1 MNEHVFIT
9 ILLCGLVTWLIRVVP
24 FALVKAATLPKWL
37 LQFLSFVPVA
47 ILSAIFVESLLVY
60 HSGHWPSVNVENLMA
75 SVPSIIAGVISKSLL
90 VVVVVGIV
98 AMALIRALG
107 WA

>member
-1 MNEHVFIT
+1 MSKVLIT
-9 ILLCGLVTWLIRVVP
+9 IILCGLVTWLIRVVP

-47 ILSAIFVESLLVY
+47 ILAAIFVESLLVY
-60 HSGHWPSVNVENLMA
+60 HQGQWPSVNTENLIA
-75 SVPSIIAGVISKSLL
+75 SIPAIIAGVISKSLL
-90 VVVVVGIV
+90 VVVIVGIV
-98 AMALIRALG
+98 AMAVIRALG

>member
-1 MNEHVFIT
+1 MSKVLIT

-24 FALVKAATLPKWL
+24 FALVKATTLPKWL

-47 ILSAIFVESLLVY
+47 ILAAIFVESLLVY
-60 HSGHWPSVNVENLMA
+60 HQGQWPSVNTENLLA
-75 SVPSIIAGVISKSLL
+75 SIPTIIAGVISKSLL

-98 AMALIRALG
+98 AMALIRAFG

>member
-1 MNEHVFIT
+1 MTVFVT

-47 ILSAIFVESLLVY
+47 ILAAIFVESLLVY
-60 HSGHWPSVNVENLMA
+60 HAGHWPGVNVENLLA
-75 SVPSIIAGVISKSLL
+75 SVPAILTGILTKSLL
-90 VVVVVGIV
+90 AVVVVGIV
-98 AMALIRALG
+98 AMALIRLLG
-107 WA
+107 WG